1 MIFDFSVV
9 TLTVSP
15 NAPALPPTLMRSFR
29 YFSKFEQSRME
40 SVSAVVQSMMNLGL
54 AFFLA
59 CTLPGPAAFFCH
71 QDPMSGYHIQ
81 FGGARSAIRA
91 NKTPAARPRVDPL
104 WFRPEPRLT
113 GMLVFLVS

>member
-71 QDPMSGYHIQ
+71 QDPMSRYT
-81 FGGARSAIRA
+81 FTLAVLALRSEPTRHQQQDRAWIRSGSGLSRA
-91 NKTPAARPRVDPL
+91 SPA
-104 WFRPEPRLT
+104 
-113 GMLVFLVS
+113 FLSSS